1 MPRQR
6 KSKTQA
12 AYAKPIQRKHAA
24 IDIGATSIYVAVP
37 VDCDPQPVRS
47 FQTFTE
53 DLHRLADWLQH
64 YRIKTVAMEST
75 GVFWVPLFQILEQR
89 GFEVCLVNARPH
101 FRVPFSPHRKCQA
114 YQPGTDSIAVCN
126 YGGELQVSTR
136 MPRPV
141 APRNPWLHA
150 GEQT

>member
-24 IDIGATSIYVAVP
+24 GIDIGATSIYVAVP

-75 GVFWVPLFQILEQR
+75 GVFWVPL
-89 GFEVCLVNARPH
+89 GSA
-101 FRVPFSPHRKCQA
+101 VPD
-114 YQPGTDSIAVCN
+114 PGTAWLR
-126 YGGELQVSTR
+126 G
-136 MPRPV
+136 MPGQCASCEERARTKNRRIRLPV
-141 APRNPWLHA
+141 AAIPAFGGPVA
-150 GEQT
+150 GIVPASAAGLRTSLPAAAS